1 MRVFTQTT
9 TALASPQ
16 TPVRLQTTFRINANR
31 FRGNAENPSASFY
44 INGSLLIGAQ
54 NNGLRRIGGI
64 YPELEGFIEGTEYW
78 ELTPQNSA
86 WYKGAGVYYVEWVLA
101 VDNDI
106 LNCRRIVRSAP
117 LVLSIATTATTL
129 VMCTT
134 IATVETRLA
143 GPSVIT
149 NLNTPIRF
157 DGFFRMLASQF
168 SSGGTNPQSYIH
180 INGGNGLRGSAAYSA
195 NRLAYLGGT
204 YPMNNGF
211 LEATENMQVIAANSA
226 WFRGAGTYTF
236 EYSVVTDNDVS
247 ECRKVF
253 RSNPVTITIATN
265 ATATMPSAT
274 TNNCTVLTTIATTLQ
289 SPSTITA
296 NTPIRYTGSFRIN
309 AEKFRSNG
317 INPRAN
323 AYINGVP
330 VLTFSPH
337 GWRYISGEYPVRN
350 GFLEATEFFEITPK
364 GSAWFRGT
372 GTYTIEYLL
381 DLDTDDVNCSR
392 QARSV
397 PVSVRIEDTQITSN
411 RVETKVYPN
420 PASNEL
426 TVNIALSQ
434 TMPIECSIVDMLGRK
449 QADICNGQYQ
459 SGVFRFTQPL
469 SQFAQGTYTC
479 IVVTPHETV
488 RVPFH
493 VIR

>member
-1 MRVFTQTT
+1 MSKLSLFSPRIVFLFTCFSMQSCIKSLIITALLAIVRFGEVCHAQEQCSQLTNVRVFAQTT

-16 TPVRLQTTFRINANR
+16 APVRLQTTFRINANR

-44 INGSLLIGAQ
+44 INGSLLIGSQ

-86 WYKGAGVYYVEWVLA
+86 WYKGAGLYHVEWVLG
-101 VDNDI
+101 VDNDL

-117 LVLSIATTATTL
+117 LVLSIATTATAI
-129 VMCTT
+129 M
-134 IATVETRLA
+134 
-143 GPSVIT
+143 
-149 NLNTPIRF
+149 
-157 DGFFRMLASQF
+157 
-168 SSGGTNPQSYIH
+168 
-180 INGGNGLRGSAAYSA
+180 
-195 NRLAYLGGT
+195 
-204 YPMNNGF
+204 
-211 LEATENMQVIAANSA
+211 
-226 WFRGAGTYTF
+226 
-236 EYSVVTDNDVS
+236 
-247 ECRKVF
+247 
-253 RSNPVTITIATN
+253 PVTCTI
-265 ATATMPSAT
+265 
-274 TNNCTVLTTIATTLQ
+274 LTTIATTLQ
-289 SPSTITA
+289 TPSAISAT
-296 NTPIRYTGSFRIN
+296 TPIRYTGFFRIN
-309 AEKFRSNG
+309 AEKFRSNS
-317 INPRAN
+317 INPRSITN
-323 AYINGVP
+323 INGIP
-330 VLTFSPH
+330 LSTFSPH

-392 QARSV
+392 QARSI

-434 TMPIECSIVDMLGRK
+434 TMLIECSIVDMLGRK

-459 SGVFRFTQPL
+459 SGVFRFMQPL
-469 SQFAQGTYTC
+469 SQHLRCCNAARDSESAISGGTINALGEKITDCSEENPAFVYC
-479 IVVTPHETV
+479 RGALSHGWWKQY
-488 RVPFH
+488 FF
-493 VIR
+493 VIRHCAAGIFLSVEQMVPEHCKGASHRAS